1 MADVAMTR
9 QVDRAVDL
17 VFAEQ
22 AAKGTLP
29 SASSPGG
36 IRFPFSTHNN
46 IAINQT
52 RIGDPRNRKNG
63 MTGASKLGRTGYQM
77 TGVQGP
83 LMVNAYDPLFE
94 GAQRESFTAQA
105 TITQAEISQLQ
116 SMTTGGLATFS
127 ASPISAGVRVGQWHL
142 YASGLDAADRVPIL
156 VTGVTATTIQYA
168 LPRHG
173 NFTAVGSATDFSL
186 AVKKNAPNAA
196 ERWPFAIEDRS
207 DNTDESEVLDFALIS
222 QMVWAG
228 QGQGPVNLTFDF
240 LAAALQ
246 KLEAGNAPYFTAI
259 SETSGEF
266 LTTVETRLNVGG
278 VWVNFES
285 FSFTWNLN
293 AFVDNTNAAEAID
306 IAYGSTII
314 SGNFTVLD
322 DSDSLDML
330 DDALADEYSWVAVES
345 IDAEGK
351 FVGAFFPR
359 VKLLQPSRS
368 SKGEDRFSSR
378 TFQMEVS
385 EDTRGGAYVNTMAL
399 ISSDTAA

>member
-22 AAKGTLP
+22 ATKGTLP
-29 SASSPGG
+29 SAANG
-36 IRFPFSTHNN
+36 IRFPFSTHNG

-83 LMVNAYDPLFE
+83 LMINAYDPLLQ
-94 GAQRESFTAQA
+94 GVQRESYTAQA
-105 TITQAEISQLQ
+105 TVTQAEISQIQ
-116 SMTTGGLATFS
+116 SLTTGGLATFT
-127 ASPISAGVRVGQWHL
+127 ASPITAGVRVGQWHL
-142 YASGLDAADRVPIL
+142 YSTGIDAADRVPIL
-156 VTGVTATTIQYA
+156 VTAVTTTTIQYA

-173 NFTAVGSATDFSL
+173 NFTAVAAPADFSF
-186 AVKKNAPNAA
+186 VIKKNAPNAA

-207 DNTDESEVLDFALIS
+207 DNTDSDETLDFALVS
-222 QMVWAG
+222 QLVMAG

-240 LAAALQ
+240 LATGFFDHEDTAS
-246 KLEAGNAPYFTAI
+246 PYFTTVANP
-259 SETSGEF
+259 TGEF
-266 LTTVETRLNVGG
+266 VTTVETRLNVGG
-278 VWVNFES
+278 VWKNFES

-306 IAYGSTII
+306 IAYGATII
-314 SGNFTVLD
+314 NGNFTVLD
-322 DSDSLDML
+322 D
-330 DDALADEYSWVAVES
+330 AES
-345 IDAEGK
+345 IDMRDDSLGDTYTWVALECIDSDGK
-351 FVGAFFPR
+351 FFGVFFPR
-359 VKLLQPSRS
+359 VKLLQPGRS

-385 EDTRGGAYVNTMAL
+385 EDLRGGAFVNTMAL